1 MKVRVEGLTKRYKS
15 IDDIAKASFEE
26 LSMIE
31 DVGSITAES
40 IYEFFR
46 QGQTIDLIKRLKER
60 FQDSQDN
67 GVDFSL
73 KELKESEMLKRKE
86 LRDRLLKM
94 NEKQILVEIAMM
106 LYKEK

>member
-1 MKVRVEGLTKRYKS
+1 MKIK
-15 IDDIAKASFEE
+15 
-26 LSMIE
+26 
-31 DVGSITAES
+31 
-40 IYEFFR
+40 
-46 QGQTIDLIKRLKER
+46 DLIKRLKER

-73 KELKESEMLKRKE
+73 KELKEFKDSQMLKRQE
-86 LRDRLLKM
+86 FRDRLLKM